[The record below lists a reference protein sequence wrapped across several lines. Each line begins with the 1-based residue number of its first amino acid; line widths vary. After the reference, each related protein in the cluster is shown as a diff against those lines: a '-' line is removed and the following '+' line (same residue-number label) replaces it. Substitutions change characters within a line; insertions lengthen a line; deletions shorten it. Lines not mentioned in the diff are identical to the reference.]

1 MCRMRYDSSGL
12 EVVQSASFVHWL
24 DGVAD
29 QVAVARVV
37 ARIRRAEH
45 GTLGDWKSLGRGLSE
60 MRIHHGPGYR
70 LYFARLA
77 PRAIVMLAGGV
88 KDTQSRDIQTARTT
102 LARLRR
108 HP

>member
-1 MCRMRYDSSGL
+1 MRYDSSGL

-45 GTLGDWKSLGRGLSE
+45 GTLGDWKSIGCS
-60 MRIHHGPGYR
+60 
-70 LYFARLA
+70 LA
-77 PRAIVMLAGGV
+77 
-88 KDTQSRDIQTARTT
+88 
-102 LARLRR
+102 
-108 HP
+108 